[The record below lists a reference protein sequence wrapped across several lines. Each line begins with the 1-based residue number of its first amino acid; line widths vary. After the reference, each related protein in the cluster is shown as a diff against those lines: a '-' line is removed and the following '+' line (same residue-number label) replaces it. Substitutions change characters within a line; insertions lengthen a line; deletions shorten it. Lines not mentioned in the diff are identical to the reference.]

1 SRRQL
6 GGCEGRRVV
15 VCKALTPETLCQE
28 LNMDEQ
34 TAAAAMENFTAIW
47 NTYTLEGEV
56 VHWLACSL
64 YAACRK
70 GSTPTVGKG
79 LMEGNCVSLTRILR
93 SSKLSLIQFFSK
105 MRKWADMSNLSQDFR
120 LRMDRLE
127 RNFEVSTV
135 IFRKFEPIF
144 MDMFQNPQGGEPP
157 RQPRSRKHR
166 RLPCHISDVF
176 KFCWTLFVYT
186 KGNFRMIGDDLV
198 NSYHLL
204 LCCLDL
210 VFGNALLCS
219 NRKDLINPTFRGLP
233 ALYRADGHVSG
244 DEPPPCVL
252 ERLCEL
258 HDGLVVEA
266 KGIKQHYF
274 KPYIQKLFQR
284 QILKGNEELLTEM
297 LDPQNFIDNNKAINR
312 EYEEYVLTVGDFDE
326 RVFLGADADEEIGT
340 PRKIVQEPSAS
351 QTTNHSQLQQ
361 HVEKSGS
368 LAPSTPLTGR
378 VYLKEKDLLVTP
390 VSSATQSV
398 SRLQSMVAGLR
409 TAPSDHLM
417 QIFKSCS
424 RDPSESILTRVKTL
438 GQTFKEHY
446 TNDSEDTP
454 GSHIDFAENRLKLA
468 EILYYKILENVMAQE
483 TKRLQGKDMSV
494 LLEQDIFHCSLM
506 ACCLEVV
513 LFSYSSQRTFPWII
527 TVFKLA
533 PFYFFKVIE
542 VFIRS
547 EEGLSRDMVK
557 HLNSIEEQVLES
569 RAWTSDSALWS
580 ALEAAGNKVPT
591 VEEVSSRQTYKH
603 SNVQPH
609 LPLVALSPIIHP
621 RIREFRSGLGSA
633 RKDVPPSPL
642 SVHDRYS
649 SPAAGSAKRRL
660 FGDDPPNLSP
670 EPSVVSGEEADVRL
684 KQHTEDRRPG
694 IPDHRGQHPAA
705 RYTTLTSLCSGQS
718 EQRIQQV
725 LNFLSVCVIAG
736 VSNDRTITLIPVQ
749 PCGDSSG
756 AVTAQFLLTASPS
769 RPTPAPVTS
778 DPQTGNG
785 RPRRTGSLALFFR
798 KVYHL
803 ASVRLRDLCVKLDIS
818 SELRGKIWTCF
829 EHSLVNCTDLM
840 KDRHL
845 DQLLLCS
852 IYIISKITK
861 ETHTFQDIMKCYRS
875 QPQAGSHVY
884 RSVLLRHTLREQVAD
899 ENMEVDPVSG
909 GESAE
914 KTNPVSGESNSSQSG
929 EEERG
934 DLIQFYNTVFILKM
948 KSFALR
954 YATHDN
960 RVDAPPLSPF
970 PSVRAQ
976 PLSPRRVSQ
985 RHSLYVSPHKNS
997 AGCLTPNSYT
1007 YRINS
1012 SPSKELSDI
1021 NRMIRQGCV
1030 SRKRAFTMEG
1040 DVMMSPAA
1048 CDSPSK
1054 RACPEN
1060 GSSPDVLL
1068 KRLQDV
1074 VSERQSR

>member
-1 SRRQL
+1 MRGEESSDSESGRMEESSVRRSL
-6 GGCEGRRVV
+6 
-15 VCKALTPETLCQE
+15 ETLCQE

-34 TAAAAMENFTAIW
+34 TAAETLENFTAIW

-93 SSKLSLIQFFSK
+93 TAKLSLIQFFSK
-105 MRKWADMSNLSQDFR
+105 MRKWADMSSLSQDFR

-210 VFGNALLCS
+210 VFGNALLCA

-233 ALYRADGHVSG
+233 ALYRADGHVSP
-244 DEPPPCVL
+244 DQPPPCVL

-274 KPYIQKLFQR
+274 KPYIQKLYQK
-284 QILKGNEELLTEM
+284 QDNLTEL
-297 LDPQNFIDNNKAINR
+297 LDPQSFIDNNKAINR

-340 PRKIVQEPSAS
+340 PRKTVQETSAS
-351 QTTNHSQLQQ
+351 RNNAQSQMKQ
-361 HVEKSGS
+361 HVEKSAS

-398 SRLQSMVAGLR
+398 SRLQSMVSGLR
-409 TAPSDHLM
+409 TAPSENML
-417 QIFKSCS
+417 QVFRSCS
-424 RDPSESILTRVKTL
+424 RNPTESLLARVKTL

-446 TNDSEDTP
+446 TNDSADMP

-468 EILYYKILENVMAQE
+468 EILYYKVLENVMVQE
-483 TKRLQGKDMSV
+483 TKRLPGKDMSV
-494 LLEQDIFHCSLM
+494 LLEQDMFHCSLM

-527 TVFKLA
+527 NIFKLT

-557 HLNSIEEQVLES
+557 HLNLIEEQVLDS
-569 RAWTSDSALWS
+569 RAWSADSALWS
-580 ALEAAGNKVPT
+580 VLQAAGNKVPT
-591 VEEVSSRQTYKH
+591 VEEVNFSSSLDTG
-603 SNVQPH
+603 SGPGSSGVQSH
-609 LPLVALSPIIHP
+609 LPMLALSPIIHP
-621 RIREFRSGLGSA
+621 RIKEFRSGLGSA

-642 SVHDRYS
+642 SLHDRYS

-660 FGDDPPNLSP
+660 FGDDSPAPLTATLSP
-670 EPSVVSGEEADVRL
+670 MSMSSPAKRL
-684 KQHTEDRRPG
+684 TFTSSSTLRIGGQGGGGTVLS
-694 IPDHRGQHPAA
+694 IPLQG
-705 RYTTLTSLCSGQS
+705 
-718 EQRIQQV
+718 
-725 LNFLSVCVIAG
+725 LN
-736 VSNDRTITLIPVQ
+736 NDRTITLIPVQ
-749 PCGDSSG
+749 PCDSSG
-756 AVTAQFLLTASPS
+756 TITAQFLLTTSPS
-769 RPTPAPVTS
+769 RPPPPPLMTS
-778 DPQTGNG
+778 DPPAAGSG

-803 ASVRLRDLCVKLDIS
+803 ASVRLRDLCVKMDVS

-829 EHSLVNCTDLM
+829 EHALVNGTALM

-845 DQLLLCS
+845 DQLMLCCV
-852 IYIISKITK
+852 YIISKITK
-861 ETHTFQDIMKCYRS
+861 ETHTFHDIMKCYRG
-875 QPQAGSHVY
+875 QPQASSHVY
-884 RSVLLRHTLREQVAD
+884 RSVLLRHTPREQVTD

-914 KTNPVSGESNSSQSG
+914 KTNQAPGEANADQSG

-934 DLIQFYNTVFILKM
+934 DLIQFYNSVFVLKM

-954 YATHDN
+954 YAVHDN

-997 AGCLTPNSYT
+997 AACLTPNSYT

-1021 NRMIRQGCV
+1021 NRMIRQGSV

-1040 DVMMSPAA
+1040 DVMMSSA

-1060 GSSPDVLL
+1060 SPDVLL
-1068 KRLQDV
+1068 KRLQVV
-1074 VSERQSR
+1074 VSERQSH

>member
-1 SRRQL
+1 MRGEESSDS
-6 GGCEGRRVV
+6 ESGRMEESSVRSSLD
-15 VCKALTPETLCQE
+15 ALCQE
-28 LNMDEQ
+28 LNMDAH
-34 TAAAAMENFTAIW
+34 TAAETMDTFTAIW

-56 VHWLACSL
+56 GHWLACSL

-93 SSKLSLIQFFSK
+93 TAKLSLIQFFSK
-105 MRKWADMSNLSQDFR
+105 MRKWADMANLPQDFR
-120 LRMDRLE
+120 LRMERLE

-144 MDMFQNPQGGEPP
+144 MDMFQNPQGGGKP

-210 VFGNALLCS
+210 VFGNALLCN
-219 NRKDLINPTFRGLP
+219 NRKDLINPTFKGLP
-233 ALYRADGHVSG
+233 ALSLSDGPVSSS
-244 DEPPPCVL
+244 PPCVL

-274 KPYIQKLFQR
+274 RPYIQKLFHR
-284 QILKGNEELLTEM
+284 QILKGNEDHLTELL
-297 LDPQNFIDNNKAINR
+297 DPHSFIDNNKAINR

-340 PRKIVQEPSAS
+340 PRKIIKEPSAN
-351 QTTNHSQLQQ
+351 QTTAQSQLQQ

-398 SRLQSMVAGLR
+398 SRLQSMVSGLR
-409 TAPSDHLM
+409 TAPSEPLL
-417 QIFKSCS
+417 QVFRSCS
-424 RDPSESILTRVKTL
+424 RNPSEAILGRVKAL
-438 GQTFKEHY
+438 GQTFKDHY
-446 TNDSEDTP
+446 TKDSEDMP
-454 GSHIDFAENRLKLA
+454 GSHMDFAENRLKLA
-468 EILYYKILENVMAQE
+468 EILYYKILENVLLQE
-483 TKRLQGKDMSV
+483 NKRLQGKDMSV

-527 TVFKLA
+527 NIFKLT

-557 HLNSIEEQVLES
+557 HLNLIEEQVLES
-569 RAWTSDSALWS
+569 RAWSADSALWS
-580 ALEAAGNKVPT
+580 ALQAAGSKVPT
-591 VEEVSSRQTYKH
+591 VEEVNFPSSLD
-603 SNVQPH
+603 SGAGSSSGGVVQSH

-633 RKDVPPSPL
+633 RKDVPASPL
-642 SVHDRYS
+642 SLHDRYS

-660 FGDDPPNLSP
+660 FGDDPPAHGSALTPGSPMMSPAKRLTFGSGSTLRIGAPGGQTTVLS
-670 EPSVVSGEEADVRL
+670 
-684 KQHTEDRRPG
+684 
-694 IPDHRGQHPAA
+694 IPLQGAA
-705 RYTTLTSLCSGQS
+705 S
-718 EQRIQQV
+718 
-725 LNFLSVCVIAG
+725 
-736 VSNDRTITLIPVQ
+736 DRTITLIPVQ
-749 PCGDSSG
+749 PCDSSG
-756 AVTAQFLLTASPS
+756 TITAQFLLTASPS
-769 RPTPAPVTS
+769 RAAAS
-778 DPQTGNG
+778 CDLQTG

-803 ASVRLRDLCVKLDIS
+803 ASVRLRDLCVKMDVP

-829 EHSLVNCTDLM
+829 EHSLVHSTALM

-852 IYIISKITK
+852 VYIISKITK
-861 ETHTFQDIMKCYRS
+861 ETHSFHDIMKCYRS
-875 QPQAGSHVY
+875 QPQASSHVY
-884 RSVLLRHTLREQVAD
+884 RSVLLRHREATD

-914 KTNPVSGESNSSQSG
+914 KTNPVPGRADSDQSG

-934 DLIQFYNTVFILKM
+934 DLIQFYNSVFVLKM

-954 YATHDN
+954 YATQDQ
-960 RVDAPPLSPF
+960 RADAPPLSPF
-970 PSVRAQ
+970 PAVRAQ

-997 AGCLTPNSYT
+997 ACLTHTPFT

-1021 NRMIRQGCV
+1021 NRMIRQGSV

-1040 DVMMSPAA
+1040 DVMMSSA

-1060 GSSPDVLL
+1060 GSSADVLL

-1074 VSERQSR
+1074 VSERQSH

>member
-1 SRRQL
+1 MRGEESSDSESGRMEESSVRRSL
-6 GGCEGRRVV
+6 EM
-15 VCKALTPETLCQE
+15 LCQE
-28 LNMDEQ
+28 LNMDER
-34 TAAAAMENFTAIW
+34 TATETMENFTAIW
-47 NTYTLEGEV
+47 NTYTLEGDV
-56 VHWLACSL
+56 VHWLACAL

-105 MRKWADMSNLSQDFR
+105 IRKWADMSNLSQDFR
-120 LRMDRLE
+120 LRVERLE

-166 RLPCHISDVF
+166 RLPCHISDLF

-186 KGNFRMIGDDLV
+186 KANFRMIGDDLV

-210 VFGNALLCS
+210 VFGNVLLCA
-219 NRKDLINPTFRGLP
+219 NRKDLINPAFRGLP
-233 ALYRADGHVSG
+233 APYRADGHILP

-284 QILKGNEELLTEM
+284 QILKGNEEHLTEM

-340 PRKIVQEPSAS
+340 PRKIVQEPSAR
-351 QTTNHSQLQQ
+351 QTSCQNQLQQ

-398 SRLQSMVAGLR
+398 SRLQSMVARLR
-409 TAPSDHLM
+409 TAPSDLLM

-424 RDPSESILTRVKTL
+424 RNPTESILARVKTL

-454 GSHIDFAENRLKLA
+454 GSHMDFAENRLKLA
-468 EILYYKILENVMAQE
+468 EILYYKILENVMVQE

-527 TVFKLA
+527 NIFKLA
-533 PFYFFKVIE
+533 SFYFFKVIE

-569 RAWTSDSALWS
+569 RAWAADSALWR
-580 ALEAAGNKVPT
+580 ALQAAGNRVPT
-591 VEEVSSRQTYKH
+591 VEEVNFSSCLDSGSGASSTNGGQ
-603 SNVQPH
+603 SH

-633 RKDVPPSPL
+633 RKEVPPSPL

-660 FGDDPPNLSP
+660 FGDDPPAQTSGLNSSMSP
-670 EPSVVSGEEADVRL
+670 VASPTKRL
-684 KQHTEDRRPG
+684 TFG
-694 IPDHRGQHPAA
+694 SS
-705 RYTTLTSLCSGQS
+705 TTLKIGGQS
-718 EQRIQQV
+718 THTAV
-725 LNFLSVCVIAG
+725 LSIPLQG
-736 VSNDRTITLIPVQ
+736 VNNDRTITLIPVQ
-749 PCGDSSG
+749 PFDSSS
-756 AVTAQFLLTASPS
+756 AVNAQFLLTASPS
-769 RPTPAPVTS
+769 RAPTAAAPTTS
-778 DPQTGNG
+778 DPQTGGG

-798 KVYHL
+798 KAYHL
-803 ASVRLRDLCVKLDIS
+803 ASVRLRDLCARLDIS

-829 EHSLVNCTDLM
+829 EHCLVHCTDLM

-852 IYIISKITK
+852 VYIISKITK
-861 ETHTFQDIMKCYRS
+861 ETLSFQDIMKSYRS
-875 QPQAGSHVY
+875 QPQASSHVY
-884 RSVLLRHTLREQVAD
+884 RSVLLRRTPREAAAD
-899 ENMEVDPVSG
+899 ENMEVDPASG
-909 GESAE
+909 SESAE
-914 KTNPVSGESNSSQSG
+914 KTSQVPGDANLDQSG
-929 EEERG
+929 DEERG
-934 DLIQFYNTVFILKM
+934 DLIQFYNNVFVLRM

-954 YATHDN
+954 YAAHDN
-960 RVDAPPLSPF
+960 RADAPPLSPF

-997 AGCLTPNSYT
+997 SACLTPNSYT

-1021 NRMIRQGCV
+1021 NRMIRQGCA

-1040 DVMMSPAA
+1040 DVMMSSA
-1048 CDSPSK
+1048 CDSPNK
-1054 RACPEN
+1054 RVCPEN

-1074 VSERQSR
+1074 VSERQSH

>member
-1 SRRQL
+1 MRGDESSDSDS
-6 GGCEGRRVV
+6 GRMDESSVR
-15 VCKALTPETLCQE
+15 KSLETLCQE

-34 TAAAAMENFTAIW
+34 TATEAMENFTSIW

-93 SSKLSLIQFFSK
+93 TAKLSLIQFFSK
-105 MRKWADMSNLSQDFR
+105 MRKWTNMSNLPQDFR
-120 LRMDRLE
+120 LRMDQLE

-210 VFGNALLCS
+210 VFGNAMLCA

-233 ALYRADGHVSG
+233 ALYRIDSHVSP

-274 KPYIQKLFQR
+274 RPYIQRLFQK
-284 QILKGNEELLTEM
+284 QILRGNEELLTEL

-340 PRKIVQEPSAS
+340 PRKAVPEPSVG
-351 QTTNHSQLQQ
+351 QTAAQNHLQQ
-361 HVEKSGS
+361 HVEKSAS

-409 TAPSDHLM
+409 TAPSEHLM

-424 RDPSESILTRVKTL
+424 RDPTDSILTRVKTL
-438 GQTFKEHY
+438 GQTFKQHY

-468 EILYYKILENVMAQE
+468 EILYYKILENVMVQE
-483 TKRLQGKDMSV
+483 TKRLHGKDMTV
-494 LLEQDIFHCSLM
+494 LLEQDMFHCSLM

-527 TVFKLA
+527 SVFKLA

-569 RAWTSDSALWS
+569 RAWSRDSALWN
-580 ALEAAGNKVPT
+580 ALQATGNKAPT
-591 VEEVSSRQTYKH
+591 VEEVNFSTCLDSGSGSTSGGSS
-603 SNVQPH
+603 H

-660 FGDDPPNLSP
+660 FGDDPPAQTSGATPAMSPMSSPAKRLTFGSGGTLKIRTPVSPTTVLTVNTTNGQQLSFPLQALSP
-670 EPSVVSGEEADVRL
+670 
-684 KQHTEDRRPG
+684 
-694 IPDHRGQHPAA
+694 
-705 RYTTLTSLCSGQS
+705 
-718 EQRIQQV
+718 
-725 LNFLSVCVIAG
+725 G
-736 VSNDRTITLIPVQ
+736 VKNEGGITLIQVQ
-749 PCGDSSG
+749 PGPCDPSG
-756 AVTAQFLLTASPS
+756 PVTAQLLLTASPS
-769 RPTPAPVTS
+769 RPNPAPVAS
-778 DPQTGNG
+778 EPQPGAN

-798 KVYHL
+798 KAYHL

-829 EHSLVNCTDLM
+829 EHSVVYCTELM

-875 QPQAGSHVY
+875 QPQAASHVY
-884 RSVLLRHTLREQVAD
+884 RNVLLRHTSGEQVAD
-899 ENMEVDPVSG
+899 ENMEVDPASG

-914 KTNPVSGESNSSQSG
+914 KANQGSGEAGSDQSE

-934 DLIQFYNTVFILKM
+934 DLIQFYNSVYVPKM
-948 KSFALR
+948 RSFALR

-960 RVDAPPLSPF
+960 RMDAPPLSPF

-985 RHSLYVSPHKNS
+985 RHSLYVSPHKSS
-997 AGCLTPNSYT
+997 AGGLTPSSYT
-1007 YRINS
+1007 YRING

-1040 DVMMSPAA
+1040 DVMMSSS

-1060 GSSPDVLL
+1060 SSSQDVLL

-1074 VSERQSR
+1074 VSERQSL

>member
-1 SRRQL
+1 KKNL
-6 GGCEGRRVV
+6 FPAAVGG
-15 VCKALTPETLCQE
+15 KSLETLCQE

-34 TAAAAMENFTAIW
+34 TAAEAMDNFTGIW

-105 MRKWADMSNLSQDFR
+105 MKKWADMSNLSQDFR

-210 VFGNALLCS
+210 VFGNALLCA

-233 ALYRADGHVSG
+233 ALYRPDGHVSS

-274 KPYIQKLFQR
+274 KPYIQKLFQKR
-284 QILKGNEELLTEM
+284 GAL
-297 LDPQNFIDNNKAINR
+297 FSKAMNR

-340 PRKIVQEPSAS
+340 PRKIIQETTVS
-351 QTTNHSQLQQ
+351 QTTAQNQLQQ

-398 SRLQSMVAGLR
+398 GRLQSMVAGLR

-424 RDPSESILTRVKTL
+424 RDPTESILARVKIL

-446 TNDSEDTP
+446 TNDSDDTP

-468 EILYYKILENVMAQE
+468 EILYYKILENVMVQE
-483 TKRLQGKDMSV
+483 TKRLQGRDMSV

-527 TVFKLA
+527 SIFKLA

-569 RAWTSDSALWS
+569 RAWTADSALWS
-580 ALEAAGNKVPT
+580 ALQVAGNKVPT
-591 VEEVSSRQTYKH
+591 VEEVIQS
-603 SNVQPH
+603 H

-633 RKDVPPSPL
+633 RKDMPPSPL

-660 FGDDPPNLSP
+660 FGDDPPAPSPGLNPSGSPMPSTLKIGAQGTQTTVLS
-670 EPSVVSGEEADVRL
+670 
-684 KQHTEDRRPG
+684 
-694 IPDHRGQHPAA
+694 IPLQGM
-705 RYTTLTSLCSGQS
+705 
-718 EQRIQQV
+718 
-725 LNFLSVCVIAG
+725 N
-736 VSNDRTITLIPVQ
+736 NDRTITLIPVQ
-749 PCGDSSG
+749 PCDSSA

-769 RPTPAPVTS
+769 RIATIPAPAAAMTS
-778 DPQTGNG
+778 DPQTGSG
-785 RPRRTGSLALFFR
+785 RPRRTGSVALFFR

-829 EHSLVNCTDLM
+829 EHSLVHSTDLM

-875 QPQAGSHVY
+875 QPQASSHVY
-884 RSVLLRHTLREQVAD
+884 RSVLLRHTPREQVAD
-899 ENMEVDPVSG
+899 ENMEVDSVSG

-914 KTNPVSGESNSSQSG
+914 KTNQLPGDANSNQSV

-934 DLIQFYNTVFILKM
+934 DLIQFYNSVFVLKM

-954 YATHDN
+954 YA
-960 RVDAPPLSPF
+960 DAPPLSPF

-1040 DVMMSPAA
+1040 DVMMSSA

-1074 VSERQSR
+1074 VSERQSH

>member
-1 SRRQL
+1 CDR
-6 GGCEGRRVV
+6 GC
-15 VCKALTPETLCQE
+15 K
-28 LNMDEQ
+28 NS
-34 TAAAAMENFTAIW
+34 
-47 NTYTLEGEV
+47 
-56 VHWLACSL
+56 SL
-64 YAACRK
+64 
-70 GSTPTVGKG
+70 
-79 LMEGNCVSLTRILR
+79 
-93 SSKLSLIQFFSK
+93 LIQFFSK
-105 MRKWADMSNLSQDFR
+105 MRKWADMASLSQNFR
-120 LRMDRLE
+120 LRMERLE

-186 KGNFRMIGDDLV
+186 KGNFSMIGDDLV

-233 ALYRADGHVSG
+233 ALYRADGHVSP

-274 KPYIQKLFQR
+274 KPYIQKLYQK
-284 QILKGNEELLTEM
+284 QSLSGKKLLSLSCPTFPS
-297 LDPQNFIDNNKAINR
+297 LSINR

-340 PRKIVQEPSAS
+340 PRKIVQESSAS
-351 QTTNHSQLQQ
+351 QANAQSQLQQ

-409 TAPSDHLM
+409 TAPSENLIH
-417 QIFKSCS
+417 IFKSCS
-424 RDPSESILTRVKTL
+424 RNPTESILGRVKAL
-438 GQTFKEHY
+438 GQIFKEHY
-446 TNDSEDTP
+446 TKDSEDMP

-468 EILYYKILENVMAQE
+468 EILYHKILENVMVQE

-527 TVFKLA
+527 NIFKLT

-557 HLNSIEEQVLES
+557 HLNLIEEQVLES
-569 RAWTSDSALWS
+569 RAWSADSALWS
-580 ALEAAGNKVPT
+580 VLQAAGNKVPT
-591 VEEVSSRQTYKH
+591 VEEVGQS
-603 SNVQPH
+603 H

-660 FGDDPPNLSP
+660 FGDDPPAAPTPGVAPIGSP
-670 EPSVVSGEEADVRL
+670 MTSPAKRL
-684 KQHTEDRRPG
+684 TYG
-694 IPDHRGQHPAA
+694 SSS
-705 RYTTLTSLCSGQS
+705 TL
-718 EQRIQQV
+718 RI
-725 LNFLSVCVIAG
+725 
-736 VSNDRTITLIPVQ
+736 
-749 PCGDSSG
+749 G
-756 AVTAQFLLTASPS
+756 AQGAQATFLLTASPS
-769 RPTPAPVTS
+769 RAPIASAAPPAS
-778 DPQTGNG
+778 DPQAGIS

-829 EHSLVNCTDLM
+829 EHSLVHCTGLM
-840 KDRHL
+840 RDRHI

-852 IYIISKITK
+852 VYIISKITK
-861 ETHTFQDIMKCYRS
+861 ETHTFHDIMKCYRS
-875 QPQAGSHVY
+875 QPQASSHV
-884 RSVLLRHTLREQVAD
+884 RDAHTRNLQTT
-899 ENMEVDPVSG
+899 
-909 GESAE
+909 E
-914 KTNPVSGESNSSQSG
+914 KHHTTTKPTIIKTIYVKPNPVSGEANSDQS
-929 EEERG
+929 EEEQRG
-934 DLIQFYNTVFILKM
+934 DLIQFYNNVFVLKM
-948 KSFALR
+948 KGFALR

-960 RVDAPPLSPF
+960 RADAPPLSPF

-1021 NRMIRQGCV
+1021 NRMIRQGSV

-1040 DVMMSPAA
+1040 DVMMSSA

-1060 GSSPDVLL
+1060 GNSPDVLL

-1074 VSERQSR
+1074 VSERQSH

>member
-1 SRRQL
+1 MRGEESSDSESGRMEESSVRRSL
-6 GGCEGRRVV
+6 E
-15 VCKALTPETLCQE
+15 ALCQE

-34 TAAAAMENFTAIW
+34 TATEAMENFIAIW
-47 NTYTLEGEV
+47 NTYTLEGDV
-56 VHWLACSL
+56 VHWLACAL

-105 MRKWADMSNLSQDFR
+105 IRKWADMSNLSQDFR
-120 LRMDRLE
+120 LRMERLE

-166 RLPCHISDVF
+166 RLPCHISDLF

-186 KGNFRMIGDDLV
+186 KANFRMIGDDLV

-210 VFGNALLCS
+210 VFGNALLCA
-219 NRKDLINPTFRGLP
+219 NRKDLINPAFRGLP
-233 ALYRADGHVSG
+233 AVYAADGHLSQ

-252 ERLCEL
+252 DRLCEL

-284 QILKGNEELLTEM
+284 QILKGNEEHLTEM
-297 LDPQNFIDNNKAINR
+297 LDPQTFIDNNKAINR

-340 PRKIVQEPSAS
+340 PRKIVQEQSARQITS
-351 QTTNHSQLQQ
+351 QNQLQQ

-378 VYLKEKDLLVTP
+378 LYLKEKDLLVTP

-398 SRLQSMVAGLR
+398 RRLQSMVARLR
-409 TAPSDHLM
+409 TAPSDQLM

-424 RDPSESILTRVKTL
+424 RDPTDSILARVKTL
-438 GQTFKEHY
+438 GQTFKELY
-446 TNDSEDTP
+446 SNDSEDTP

-468 EILYYKILENVMAQE
+468 EILYYKILENVMVQE

-527 TVFKLA
+527 NIFKLA

-569 RAWTSDSALWS
+569 RAWTADSALWS
-580 ALEAAGNKVPT
+580 AMQAAGNKVPT
-591 VEEVSSRQTYKH
+591 VEEVNFSSCLDSGSSTG
-603 SNVQPH
+603 STNGVQSH

-633 RKDVPPSPL
+633 RKEVPPSPL

-660 FGDDPPNLSP
+660 FDDAPSQTLGGNSGMSP
-670 EPSVVSGEEADVRL
+670 VSSPAKMLTFGSSSTL
-684 KQHTEDRRPG
+684 KIG
-694 IPDHRGQHPAA
+694 
-705 RYTTLTSLCSGQS
+705 GQS
-718 EQRIQQV
+718 TQTI
-725 LNFLSVCVIAG
+725 LSIPLQG
-736 VSNDRTITLIPVQ
+736 VNNDRTITLIPVQ
-749 PCGDSSG
+749 PYNSSG
-756 AVTAQFLLTASPS
+756 TVNAQFLLTASPS
-769 RPTPAPVTS
+769 RAATATVPATS
-778 DPQTGNG
+778 DPQTGSG

-803 ASVRLRDLCVKLDIS
+803 ASVRLRDLCARLDIS

-829 EHSLVNCTDLM
+829 EHCLVHCTDLM

-852 IYIISKITK
+852 FYIISKITK
-861 ETHTFQDIMKCYRS
+861 ETHSFQDIMKCYRS
-875 QPQAGSHVY
+875 QPQASSHVY
-884 RSVLLRHTLREQVAD
+884 RSVLLRRTPREAVAD

-909 GESAE
+909 SESAE
-914 KTNPVSGESNSSQSG
+914 KTNQAPGDTNSDQSG
-929 EEERG
+929 DEERG
-934 DLIQFYNTVFILKM
+934 DLIQFYNNVFVLRM

-954 YATHDN
+954 YATHDS
-960 RVDAPPLSPF
+960 RADAPPLSPF

-1040 DVMMSPAA
+1040 DVMMSSA

-1054 RACPEN
+1054 RMCPEN
-1060 GSSPDVLL
+1060 GNSPDVLL

-1074 VSERQSR
+1074 VSERQSH

>member
-1 SRRQL
+1 MRGEESSDSESGRMEESSVRRSL
-6 GGCEGRRVV
+6 
-15 VCKALTPETLCQE
+15 ETLCQE

-34 TAAAAMENFTAIW
+34 TAAETLESFTAIW

-70 GSTPTVGKG
+70 GSIPTVGKG

-93 SSKLSLIQFFSK
+93 TAKLSLIQFFSK

-210 VFGNALLCS
+210 VFGNALLCA

-233 ALYRADGHVSG
+233 ALYRADGHVSP
-244 DEPPPCVL
+244 DQPPPCVL
-252 ERLCEL
+252 EQLCEL

-274 KPYIQKLFQR
+274 KPYIQKLYQK
-284 QILKGNEELLTEM
+284 QILRGNEDHLTEL
-297 LDPQNFIDNNKAINR
+297 LDPQSFIDNNKAINR

-340 PRKIVQEPSAS
+340 PRKTVQATSAS
-351 QTTNHSQLQQ
+351 QSQLKQ
-361 HVEKSGS
+361 HVEKSAS
-368 LAPSTPLTGR
+368 LTPSTPLTGR

-409 TAPSDHLM
+409 TAPSENML
-417 QIFKSCS
+417 QIFRLCS
-424 RDPSESILTRVKTL
+424 RNPTESLLARVKTL

-446 TNDSEDTP
+446 TNDSEDMP

-468 EILYYKILENVMAQE
+468 EILYYKILENVMVQE
-483 TKRLQGKDMSV
+483 TKRLPGKDMSV

-527 TVFKLA
+527 NIFKLT

-557 HLNSIEEQVLES
+557 HLNLIEEQVLDS
-569 RAWTSDSALWS
+569 RAWSADSALWS
-580 ALEAAGNKVPT
+580 VLQAAGNKVPT
-591 VEEVSSRQTYKH
+591 VEEVNFSSSLDTGSS
-603 SNVQPH
+603 SNSGAQSH
-609 LPLVALSPIIHP
+609 LPMLALSPIIHP

-642 SVHDRYS
+642 SLHDRYS

-660 FGDDPPNLSP
+660 FGDDSP
-670 EPSVVSGEEADVRL
+670 G
-684 KQHTEDRRPG
+684 
-694 IPDHRGQHPAA
+694 
-705 RYTTLTSLCSGQS
+705 TLTSLSTMSSPAKRLTFGSSSTLRIGGQGAGGT
-718 EQRIQQV
+718 V
-725 LNFLSVCVIAG
+725 LSFPLQGLN
-736 VSNDRTITLIPVQ
+736 NDRTITLIPVQ
-749 PCGDSSG
+749 PCDSSG
-756 AVTAQFLLTASPS
+756 TVTAQFLLTTSPS
-769 RPTPAPVTS
+769 RTA
-778 DPQTGNG
+778 PQTADPPAGSG
-785 RPRRTGSLALFFR
+785 RPQRTGSLALFFR

-803 ASVRLRDLCVKLDIS
+803 ASVRLRDLCVKMDVS

-829 EHSLVNCTDLM
+829 EHALVHGTGLM

-845 DQLLLCS
+845 DQLMLCCV
-852 IYIISKITK
+852 YIISKITK
-861 ETHTFQDIMKCYRS
+861 ETHTFHDIMKCYRS
-875 QPQAGSHVY
+875 QPQASSHVY
-884 RSVLLRHTLREQVAD
+884 RSVLLRHTPREQVTD

-914 KTNPVSGESNSSQSG
+914 KTNQASGEAISDQSG

-934 DLIQFYNTVFILKM
+934 DLIQFYNSVFVLKM

-954 YATHDN
+954 YAVHDN
-960 RVDAPPLSPF
+960 RADAPPLSPF

-997 AGCLTPNSYT
+997 AACLTPNSYT

-1021 NRMIRQGCV
+1021 NRMIRQGSV

-1040 DVMMSPAA
+1040 DVMMSSA

-1074 VSERQSR
+1074 VSERQSH

>member
-1 SRRQL
+1 RTALETDAPLSSDSESGRMEESSIRRSL
-6 GGCEGRRVV
+6 
-15 VCKALTPETLCQE
+15 ETLCQE

-34 TAAAAMENFTAIW
+34 TATEAMENFTAIW

-93 SSKLSLIQFFSK
+93 TAKLSLIQFFSK

-120 LRMDRLE
+120 QRMERLE

-210 VFGNALLCS
+210 VFGNALLCA
-219 NRKDLINPTFRGLP
+219 NRKDLINPTFR
-233 ALYRADGHVSG
+233 A

-274 KPYIQKLFQR
+274 KPYIQKLYEKQH
-284 QILKGNEELLTEM
+284 LTEL

-326 RVFLGADADEEIGT
+326 RVFLEADADEEIGT
-340 PRKIVQEPSAS
+340 PRKVVHDQPAS
-351 QTTNHSQLQQ
+351 TTAQNQLQQ
-361 HVEKSGS
+361 HVEKSAS

-378 VYLKEKDLLVTP
+378 GYLKEKDLLVTP

-409 TAPSDHLM
+409 TSPSDHLM

-424 RDPSESILTRVKTL
+424 RDPSDNILTRVKTL
-438 GQTFKEHY
+438 GQAFKEHY
-446 TNDSEDTP
+446 TRDSEEMP

-468 EILYYKILENVMAQE
+468 EILYYKILENVISQE
-483 TKRLQGKDMSV
+483 TKRLHGKDMSM

-527 TVFKLA
+527 NIFKLS

-557 HLNSIEEQVLES
+557 HLNQIEEQILES
-569 RAWTSDSALWS
+569 KAWSADSALWS
-580 ALEAAGNKVPT
+580 VLQDAGNKVPT
-591 VEEVSSRQTYKH
+591 VEEVSSGPGSGSTSIGQT
-603 SNVQPH
+603 H

-660 FGDDPPNLSP
+660 FGDDPPTTGVTLSM
-670 EPSVVSGEEADVRL
+670 G
-684 KQHTEDRRPG
+684 
-694 IPDHRGQHPAA
+694 
-705 RYTTLTSLCSGQS
+705 
-718 EQRIQQV
+718 
-725 LNFLSVCVIAG
+725 
-736 VSNDRTITLIPVQ
+736 NDRTITLIPVQ
-749 PCGDSSG
+749 SCDASG
-756 AVTAQFLLTASPS
+756 TINAQFLLASPHRTASPS
-769 RPTPAPVTS
+769 RVTSAPTTS
-778 DPQTGNG
+778 DPPPGTG

-803 ASVRLRDLCVKLDIS
+803 ASVRLRDLCVKLDIP

-829 EHSLVNCTDLM
+829 EHTLVHSTDLM
-840 KDRHL
+840 KGRHL

-852 IYIISKITK
+852 VYIISKITK
-861 ETHTFQDIMKCYRS
+861 ETHTFHDIMKCYRS
-875 QPQAGSHVY
+875 QPQASSHVY
-884 RSVLLRHTLREQVAD
+884 RSVLL
-899 ENMEVDPVSG
+899 P
-909 GESAE
+909 AE
-914 KTNPVSGESNSSQSG
+914 KSNQVSGEANSNQSA

-934 DLIQFYNTVFILKM
+934 DLIQFYNSVFVLKV

-954 YATHDN
+954 YATNDN
-960 RVDAPPLSPF
+960 RADAPPLSPF

-997 AGCLTPNSYT
+997 AACLTPNSYT

-1040 DVMMSPAA
+1040 DVMMSSA

-1074 VSERQSR
+1074 VSERQSH

>member
-1 SRRQL
+1 MRGEESSDS
-6 GGCEGRRVV
+6 ESGRMEESSVRSSLD
-15 VCKALTPETLCQE
+15 ALCQE
-28 LNMDEQ
+28 LNMDAH
-34 TAAAAMENFTAIW
+34 TAAETMDSFTAIW

-93 SSKLSLIQFFSK
+93 TAKLSLIQFFSK
-105 MRKWADMSNLSQDFR
+105 MRKWADMSNLPQDFR
-120 LRMDRLE
+120 LRMERLE

-144 MDMFQNPQGGEPP
+144 MDMFQNPQGGGRP

-210 VFGNALLCS
+210 VFGNALLCN
-219 NRKDLINPTFRGLP
+219 NRKDLINPTFK
-233 ALYRADGHVSG
+233 

-274 KPYIQKLFQR
+274 RPYIQKLFHR
-284 QILKGNEELLTEM
+284 QILKGNEDHLTEL
-297 LDPQNFIDNNKAINR
+297 LDPQSFIDNNKAINR

-340 PRKIVQEPSAS
+340 PRKIVQEPSAN
-351 QTTNHSQLQQ
+351 QMTAQSQLQQ
-361 HVEKSGS
+361 HVEKVHT
-368 LAPSTPLTGR
+368 LIYTLQQH
-378 VYLKEKDLLVTP
+378 VEKVHTLIYT
-390 VSSATQSV
+390 
-398 SRLQSMVAGLR
+398 LQQHVEKVHTLIY
-409 TAPSDHLM
+409 TL
-417 QIFKSCS
+417 SCS
-424 RDPSESILTRVKTL
+424 RNPSESILGRVKTL

-446 TNDSEDTP
+446 TNDSEDMP

-468 EILYYKILENVMAQE
+468 EILYYKILENVLVQE
-483 TKRLQGKDMSV
+483 NKRLHGKDMSV

-527 TVFKLA
+527 NIFKLT

-557 HLNSIEEQVLES
+557 HLNLIEEQVLES
-569 RAWTSDSALWS
+569 RAWSADSALWS
-580 ALEAAGNKVPT
+580 ALQAAGSKVPT
-591 VEEVSSRQTYKH
+591 VEEVNFPSSLDTG
-603 SNVQPH
+603 SGFSGGVQSH
-609 LPLVALSPIIHP
+609 LPLVSLSPIIHP

-642 SVHDRYS
+642 SLHDRYS

-660 FGDDPPNLSP
+660 FGDDPPARISGVIPGSP
-670 EPSVVSGEEADVRL
+670 MTSPAKRLMFGSGA
-684 KQHTEDRRPG
+684 
-694 IPDHRGQHPAA
+694 
-705 RYTTLTSLCSGQS
+705 
-718 EQRIQQV
+718 
-725 LNFLSVCVIAG
+725 N
-736 VSNDRTITLIPVQ
+736 NDRTITLIPVQ
-749 PCGDSSG
+749 PCDSSG
-756 AVTAQFLLTASPS
+756 TITAQFLLTTSPS
-769 RPTPAPVTS
+769 RAAAPATS
-778 DPQTGNG
+778 DPQAGSA

-803 ASVRLRDLCVKLDIS
+803 ASVRLRDLCVKMDVP

-829 EHSLVNCTDLM
+829 EHSLVHSTGLM
-840 KDRHL
+840 RDRHL

-852 IYIISKITK
+852 VYIISKITK
-861 ETHTFQDIMKCYRS
+861 ETHSFHDIMKCYRS
-875 QPQAGSHVY
+875 QPQASSHVY
-884 RSVLLRHTLREQVAD
+884 RSVLLRHREQVTD
-899 ENMEVDPVSG
+899 ENMEVDPVL
-909 GESAE
+909 ESD
-914 KTNPVSGESNSSQSG
+914 Q
-929 EEERG
+929 
-934 DLIQFYNTVFILKM
+934 YVFVLKM

-954 YATHDN
+954 YA
-960 RVDAPPLSPF
+960 DAPPLSPF
-970 PSVRAQ
+970 PAVRAQ

-997 AGCLTPNSYT
+997 AGGLTPTPFT

-1021 NRMIRQGCV
+1021 NRMIRQGSA

-1040 DVMMSPAA
+1040 DVMMSSA

-1054 RACPEN
+1054 RACPESGGGG
-1060 GSSPDVLL
+1060 GSSADVLL

-1074 VSERQSR
+1074 VSERQSH

>member
-1 SRRQL
+1 RRAEV
-6 GGCEGRRVV
+6 GRPEGRRVV
-15 VCKALTPETLCQE
+15 GVDSTAALEALCQE

-34 TAAAAMENFTAIW
+34 TAAAAMDNFSSIW

-105 MRKWADMSNLSQDFR
+105 MRKWADMSNLSQEFR
-120 LRMDRLE
+120 LRMERLE

-210 VFGNALLCS
+210 VFGNALLCA

-233 ALYRADGHVSG
+233 SLYRTEGHAAT

-284 QILKGNEELLTEM
+284 QLLTEL

-340 PRKIVQEPSAS
+340 PRKIFQEPAA
-351 QTTNHSQLQQ
+351 T
-361 HVEKSGS
+361 HVEQQSSLFLQPGS

-378 VYLKEKDLLVTP
+378 AYLKEKDLLVTP

-409 TAPSDHLM
+409 TAPSEHLL

-424 RDPSESILTRVKTL
+424 RSPTEAILSRVKTL

-468 EILYYKILENVMAQE
+468 EILYYKILENVMVQE

-494 LLEQDIFHCSLM
+494 LLEQDMFHCSLM

-527 TVFKLA
+527 SVFKLP

-569 RAWTSDSALWS
+569 RAWSADSALWS
-580 ALEAAGNKVPT
+580 ALQAAGNKVPT
-591 VEEVSSRQTYKH
+591 VEEVSRTQT
-603 SNVQPH
+603 SAFSVGGQSH

-649 SPAAGSAKRRL
+649 SPTAGSAKRRL
-660 FGDDPPNLSP
+660 FGDDPPAASPGLNPSLSP
-670 EPSVVSGEEADVRL
+670 VSSPAKRL
-684 KQHTEDRRPG
+684 TFG
-694 IPDHRGQHPAA
+694 SS
-705 RYTTLTSLCSGQS
+705 TLK
-718 EQRIQQV
+718 
-725 LNFLSVCVIAG
+725 IAG
-736 VSNDRTITLIPVQ
+736 HSGGNNDRTITLIPVQ
-749 PCGDSSG
+749 PCDSSG
-756 AVTAQFLLTASPS
+756 TVTAQFLLTTSPS
-769 RPTPAPVTS
+769 QAASAPPAS
-778 DPQTGNG
+778 DPQTGSG

-818 SELRGKIWTCF
+818 SDLRGKIWTCF
-829 EHSLVNCTDLM
+829 EYALVHCTELM

-875 QPQAGSHVY
+875 QPQANSHVY
-884 RSVLLRHTLREQVAD
+884 RSVLLRRTPREQVTD
-899 ENMEVDPVSG
+899 ENMEVDPFL
-909 GESAE
+909 GEA
-914 KTNPVSGESNSSQSG
+914 NSDHSG

-934 DLIQFYNTVFILKM
+934 DLIQFYNSVFVLKM

-954 YATHDN
+954 YATHDS
-960 RVDAPPLSPF
+960 RADAPPLSPF

-997 AGCLTPNSYT
+997 ASCLTPNSYT

-1040 DVMMSPAA
+1040 DVMMSSAA

>member
-1 SRRQL
+1 MQ
-6 GGCEGRRVV
+6 
-15 VCKALTPETLCQE
+15 
-28 LNMDEQ
+28 
-34 TAAAAMENFTAIW
+34 
-47 NTYTLEGEV
+47 GEV

-144 MDMFQNPQGGEPP
+144 MDMFQNPQGAEPP

-186 KGNFRMIGDDLV
+186 KGNFSMIGDDLV

-210 VFGNALLCS
+210 VFGNALLCA

-233 ALYRADGHVSG
+233 ALYRADGHVSA

-274 KPYIQKLFQR
+274 KPYIQKLFHKR
-284 QILKGNEELLTEM
+284 ILKGNEEHLTEL

-351 QTTNHSQLQQ
+351 LTAAQNQLQQ

-409 TAPSDHLM
+409 TAPSEQLM

-424 RDPSESILTRVKTL
+424 RDPTESVLARVKTL
-438 GQTFKEHY
+438 GQTFKDHY
-446 TNDSEDTP
+446 TNDSGDTP

-468 EILYYKILENVMAQE
+468 EILYYKILENVIVQE
-483 TKRLQGKDMSV
+483 TKRLHGKDMSV

-527 TVFKLA
+527 SVFKL
-533 PFYFFKVIE
+533 PSFYFFKVIE

-557 HLNSIEEQVLES
+557 HLNLIEEQVLDS
-569 RAWTSDSALWS
+569 RAWTADSALWS
-580 ALEAAGNKVPT
+580 ALQAAGNKVPT
-591 VEEVSSRQTYKH
+591 VEEVNFSSSLDSGSGSGSASGSGSIVGGQ
-603 SNVQPH
+603 SH

-660 FGDDPPNLSP
+660 FGDDPPTVTSAITGLSQLSSP
-670 EPSVVSGEEADVRL
+670 AKRL
-684 KQHTEDRRPG
+684 TFG
-694 IPDHRGQHPAA
+694 SS
-705 RYTTLTSLCSGQS
+705 TTLKIGAPGTQTT
-718 EQRIQQV
+718 V
-725 LNFLSVCVIAG
+725 LSIPLQG
-736 VSNDRTITLIPVQ
+736 TSNDRTITLIPVQ
-749 PCGDSSG
+749 PCDSSG
-756 AVTAQFLLTASPS
+756 TVTAQFLLTASPS
-769 RPTPAPVTS
+769 RAAAAPAAAATAS
-778 DPQTGNG
+778 EPQTGNV

-803 ASVRLRDLCVKLDIS
+803 ASVRLRDLCVKLDVA

-829 EHSLVNCTDLM
+829 EHSLVHSTDLM
-840 KDRHL
+840 RDRHL

-852 IYIISKITK
+852 VYIMSKITK
-861 ETHTFQDIMKCYRS
+861 ETHSFQGIMKCYRS
-875 QPQAGSHVY
+875 QPQANSHVY
-884 RSVLLRHTLREQVAD
+884 RSVLLRHREQAVD
-899 ENMEVDPVSG
+899 ENMEVDPASG

-914 KTNPVSGESNSSQSG
+914 KTKQASGETNSNQS
-929 EEERG
+929 EDEERG
-934 DLIQFYNTVFILKM
+934 DLIQFYNSVFVLKM

-954 YATHDN
+954 YAAHDN
-960 RVDAPPLSPF
+960 RADAPPLSPF

-1021 NRMIRQGCV
+1021 NRMIRQGSV

-1040 DVMMSPAA
+1040 DVMMSSA

-1074 VSERQSR
+1074 VSERQSH

>member
-1 SRRQL
+1 MRGEESSDSESGRMEESSVRRSL
-6 GGCEGRRVV
+6 E
-15 VCKALTPETLCQE
+15 ALCQE

-34 TAAAAMENFTAIW
+34 TAAAAMDNFSSIW

-105 MRKWADMSNLSQDFR
+105 MRKWADMSNLSQEFR
-120 LRMDRLE
+120 LRMERLE

-210 VFGNALLCS
+210 VFGNALLCA

-233 ALYRADGHVSG
+233 SLYRTEGHAAT

-284 QILKGNEELLTEM
+284 QILKGNGELLTEL

-340 PRKIVQEPSAS
+340 PRKIFQEPAA
-351 QTTNHSQLQQ
+351 T
-361 HVEKSGS
+361 HVEQQSSLFLQPGS

-378 VYLKEKDLLVTP
+378 AYLKEKDLLVTP

-409 TAPSDHLM
+409 TAPSEHLL

-424 RDPSESILTRVKTL
+424 RSPTEAILSRVKTL

-468 EILYYKILENVMAQE
+468 EILYYKILENVMVQE

-494 LLEQDIFHCSLM
+494 LLEQDMFHCSLM

-527 TVFKLA
+527 SVFKLP

-569 RAWTSDSALWS
+569 RAWSADSALWS
-580 ALEAAGNKVPT
+580 ALQAAGNKVPT
-591 VEEVSSRQTYKH
+591 VEEVSTGSVLGGQ
-603 SNVQPH
+603 SH

-649 SPAAGSAKRRL
+649 SPTAGSAKRRL
-660 FGDDPPNLSP
+660 FGDDPPAASPGLNPSLSP
-670 EPSVVSGEEADVRL
+670 VSSPAKRL
-684 KQHTEDRRPG
+684 TFG
-694 IPDHRGQHPAA
+694 SS
-705 RYTTLTSLCSGQS
+705 TLK
-718 EQRIQQV
+718 
-725 LNFLSVCVIAG
+725 IAG
-736 VSNDRTITLIPVQ
+736 HCSQTTVLSIPLQGGNNDRTITLIPVQ
-749 PCGDSSG
+749 PCDSSG
-756 AVTAQFLLTASPS
+756 TVTAQFLLTTSPS
-769 RPTPAPVTS
+769 QAASAPPAS
-778 DPQTGNG
+778 DPQTGSG

-818 SELRGKIWTCF
+818 SDLRGKIWTCF
-829 EHSLVNCTDLM
+829 EYALVHCTELM

-875 QPQAGSHVY
+875 QPQANSHVY
-884 RSVLLRHTLREQVAD
+884 RSVLLRRTPREQVTD
-899 ENMEVDPVSG
+899 ENMEVDPVS
-909 GESAE
+909 EA
-914 KTNPVSGESNSSQSG
+914 NSDHSG

-934 DLIQFYNTVFILKM
+934 DLIQFYNSVFVLKM

-954 YATHDN
+954 YATHDS
-960 RVDAPPLSPF
+960 RADAPPLSPF

-997 AGCLTPNSYT
+997 ASCLTPNSYT

-1040 DVMMSPAA
+1040 DVMMSSAA

>member
-1 SRRQL
+1 MRGEESSDSESGRVEESSVRRSL
-6 GGCEGRRVV
+6 E
-15 VCKALTPETLCQE
+15 ALCRE

-34 TAAAAMENFTAIW
+34 TATEAMDNFTNTC

-93 SSKLSLIQFFSK
+93 TSKL
-105 MRKWADMSNLSQDFR
+105 
-120 LRMDRLE
+120 
-127 RNFEVSTV
+127 
-135 IFRKFEPIF
+135 
-144 MDMFQNPQGGEPP
+144 
-157 RQPRSRKHR
+157 R

-210 VFGNALLCS
+210 VFGNALLCA

-233 ALYRADGHVSG
+233 APYRADGHISP

-252 ERLCEL
+252 ES
-258 HDGLVVEA
+258 
-266 KGIKQHYF
+266 
-274 KPYIQKLFQR
+274 
-284 QILKGNEELLTEM
+284 
-297 LDPQNFIDNNKAINR
+297 KAIN
-312 EYEEYVLTVGDFDE
+312 
-326 RVFLGADADEEIGT
+326 
-340 PRKIVQEPSAS
+340 
-351 QTTNHSQLQQ
+351 
-361 HVEKSGS
+361 KSGS

-424 RDPSESILTRVKTL
+424 RDPTESILARVKTL
-438 GQTFKEHY
+438 GQTFKENY
-446 TNDSEDTP
+446 TNDSEDMP

-468 EILYYKILENVMAQE
+468 EILYYKILENVMVQE
-483 TKRLQGKDMSV
+483 TKRLHGKDMSV

-527 TVFKLA
+527 NIFKLT

-557 HLNSIEEQVLES
+557 HLNLIEEQVLES
-569 RAWTSDSALWS
+569 RAWTADSALWS
-580 ALEAAGNKVPT
+580 ALQAAGNKVPT
-591 VEEVSSRQTYKH
+591 VEEVNFSASLDTGSGSGSTCGGQ
-603 SNVQPH
+603 SH

-621 RIREFRSGLGSA
+621 RIREFRSGVGSA

-660 FGDDPPNLSP
+660 FGDDPP
-670 EPSVVSGEEADVRL
+670 V
-684 KQHTEDRRPG
+684 PG
-694 IPDHRGQHPAA
+694 P
-705 RYTTLTSLCSGQS
+705 
-718 EQRIQQV
+718 
-725 LNFLSVCVIAG
+725 G
-736 VSNDRTITLIPVQ
+736 VSPLSSPAKRLTFGSNSTLRIGAQGTQTTVLSIPVQGMNNNDRTITLIPVP
-749 PCGDSSG
+749 PCDSSG
-756 AVTAQFLLTASPS
+756 TITAQFLLTASPTRAVS
-769 RPTPAPVTS
+769 APVTS
-778 DPQTGNG
+778 DPQTGKRSAATDRITCSVLQKGN
-785 RPRRTGSLALFFR
+785 
-798 KVYHL
+798 VYHL

-829 EHSLVNCTDLM
+829 EHALVHCTDLM
-840 KDRHL
+840 RGRHL

-852 IYIISKITK
+852 VYIISKITK
-861 ETHTFQDIMKCYRS
+861 ETHTFHDIMKCYRS
-875 QPQAGSHVY
+875 QPQASSHVY
-884 RSVLLRHTLREQVAD
+884 RSVLLRHTPREQVAD

-914 KTNPVSGESNSSQSG
+914 KTNQVSGEANSEQSG
-929 EEERG
+929 NEERG
-934 DLIQFYNTVFILKM
+934 DLIQFYNGVFVLKM

-954 YATHDN
+954 YATYDN
-960 RVDAPPLSPF
+960 R
-970 PSVRAQ
+970 
-976 PLSPRRVSQ
+976 
-985 RHSLYVSPHKNS
+985 
-997 AGCLTPNSYT
+997 
-1007 YRINS
+1007 
-1012 SPSKELSDI
+1012 ELSDI

-1040 DVMMSPAA
+1040 DVMMSSA

-1068 KRLQDV
+1068 KRLQDTFSGDIFTSSPV
-1074 VSERQSR
+1074 PM

>member
-1 SRRQL
+1 MRGEESSDSESGRMEESSVRRSL
-6 GGCEGRRVV
+6 ES
-15 VCKALTPETLCQE
+15 LCQE
-28 LNMDEQ
+28 LNMDGE
-34 TAAAAMENFTAIW
+34 TAEEAMDNFSTIC

-79 LMEGNCVSLTRILR
+79 FMEGNCVSLTRILR
-93 SSKLSLIQFFSK
+93 TSKLSLIQFFSK

-120 LRMDRLE
+120 LRMERLE

-219 NRKDLINPTFRGLP
+219 NRKELINPTFRGLP
-233 ALYRADGHVSG
+233 PLYRADGHVSA
-244 DEPPPCVL
+244 DKPPPCVL

-274 KPYIQKLFQR
+274 KPYIQKLFHR
-284 QILKGNEELLTEM
+284 QILKGNEDNLTEL

-351 QTTNHSQLQQ
+351 LTNTHNSLQQ

-409 TAPSDHLM
+409 TAPSENLM

-424 RDPSESILTRVKTL
+424 RDPTDSILSRVKTL

-446 TNDSEDTP
+446 TNDSEDMP

-468 EILYYKILENVMAQE
+468 EILYYKILENVMVQE

-506 ACCLEVV
+506 ACCLEVI

-527 TVFKLA
+527 RIFKLT

-569 RAWTSDSALWS
+569 LAWSADSALWS
-580 ALEAAGNKVPT
+580 ALQAAGNKVPT
-591 VEEVSSRQTYKH
+591 VEEVNFSS
-603 SNVQPH
+603 SLDSGSGSSSVSGSSSGGQPH

-660 FGDDPPNLSP
+660 FGDDPPA
-670 EPSVVSGEEADVRL
+670 PSSGG
-684 KQHTEDRRPG
+684 T
-694 IPDHRGQHPAA
+694 PAA
-705 RYTTLTSLCSGQS
+705 SLMPSPAKRLTFGSSSTLRIGTQSGPAT
-718 EQRIQQV
+718 V
-725 LNFLSVCVIAG
+725 LSIPLQG

-749 PCGDSSG
+749 PCDSSG
-756 AVTAQFLLTASPS
+756 PVTAQFLLTASPTRLVSPS
-769 RPTPAPVTS
+769 RVATAPVAP
-778 DPQTGNG
+778 DAQTGSG

-818 SELRGKIWTCF
+818 SELRRKIWTCF
-829 EHSLVNCTDLM
+829 EHALVHCSDLM
-840 KDRHL
+840 RDRHL

-852 IYIISKITK
+852 VYIISKITK
-861 ETHTFQDIMKCYRS
+861 ETHTFHDIMKCYRS
-875 QPQAGSHVY
+875 QPQAHSHVY
-884 RSVLLRHTLREQVAD
+884 RSVLLRRTPKETVTD

-914 KTNPVSGESNSSQSG
+914 KTNQPPGAESSDQSG

-934 DLIQFYNTVFILKM
+934 DLIQFYNSIFVLKI
-948 KSFALR
+948 KGFALR
-954 YATHDN
+954 YASHDN
-960 RVDAPPLSPF
+960 RADAPPLSPF

-985 RHSLYVSPHKNS
+985 RHSLYVSPHKNA
-997 AGCLTPNSYT
+997 AGCLTPNSTYT

-1021 NRMIRQGCV
+1021 NRMIRQGAV

-1040 DVMMSPAA
+1040 DVMMSS

-1074 VSERQSR
+1074 VSERQSH

>member
-1 SRRQL
+1 MRGEESSDSESGRMEESSVRRSL
-6 GGCEGRRVV
+6 
-15 VCKALTPETLCQE
+15 ETLCQE

-34 TAAAAMENFTAIW
+34 TAAETLENFTAIW
-47 NTYTLEGEV
+47 NTYTLEDNVKSGNTV
-56 VHWLACSL
+56 PGTQRVLL
-64 YAACRK
+64 NTKK

-93 SSKLSLIQFFSK
+93 TAKLSLIQFFSK
-105 MRKWADMSNLSQDFR
+105 MRKWADMSSLSQDFR

-210 VFGNALLCS
+210 VFGNALLCA

-233 ALYRADGHVSG
+233 ALYRADGHVSP
-244 DEPPPCVL
+244 DQPPPCVL

-274 KPYIQKLFQR
+274 KPYIQKLYQK
-284 QILKGNEELLTEM
+284 QILRGNEDNLTEL
-297 LDPQNFIDNNKAINR
+297 LDPQSFIDNK

-340 PRKIVQEPSAS
+340 PRKTVQETSAS
-351 QTTNHSQLQQ
+351 RNNAQSQMKQ
-361 HVEKSGS
+361 HVEKSAS

-398 SRLQSMVAGLR
+398 SRLQSMVSGLR
-409 TAPSDHLM
+409 TAPSENML
-417 QIFKSCS
+417 QVFRSCS
-424 RDPSESILTRVKTL
+424 RNPTESLLARVKTL

-446 TNDSEDTP
+446 TKDSADMP

-468 EILYYKILENVMAQE
+468 EILYYKVLENVMVQE
-483 TKRLQGKDMSV
+483 TKRLPGKDMS
-494 LLEQDIFHCSLM
+494 DMFHCSLM

-527 TVFKLA
+527 NIFKLT

-557 HLNSIEEQVLES
+557 HLNLIEEQVLDS
-569 RAWTSDSALWS
+569 RAWSADSALWS
-580 ALEAAGNKVPT
+580 VLQAAGNKVPT
-591 VEEVSSRQTYKH
+591 VEEVNFSSSLDTG
-603 SNVQPH
+603 SGPGSSGVQSH
-609 LPLVALSPIIHP
+609 LPMLALSPIIHP
-621 RIREFRSGLGSA
+621 RIKEFRSGLGSA

-642 SVHDRYS
+642 SLHDRYS

-660 FGDDPPNLSP
+660 FGDDSPAPLTATLSP
-670 EPSVVSGEEADVRL
+670 MSMSSPAKRL
-684 KQHTEDRRPG
+684 TFTSSSTLRIGGQGGGGTVLS
-694 IPDHRGQHPAA
+694 IPLQG
-705 RYTTLTSLCSGQS
+705 
-718 EQRIQQV
+718 
-725 LNFLSVCVIAG
+725 LN
-736 VSNDRTITLIPVQ
+736 NDRTITLIPVQ
-749 PCGDSSG
+749 PCDSSG
-756 AVTAQFLLTASPS
+756 TITAQFLLTTSPS
-769 RPTPAPVTS
+769 RPPPPPPMTS
-778 DPQTGNG
+778 DPPAAGSG

-798 KVYHL
+798 KMDV
-803 ASVRLRDLCVKLDIS
+803 S

-829 EHSLVNCTDLM
+829 EHALVHGTALM

-845 DQLLLCS
+845 DQLMLCCV
-852 IYIISKITK
+852 YIISKITK
-861 ETHTFQDIMKCYRS
+861 ETHTFHDIMKCYRG
-875 QPQAGSHVY
+875 QPQASSHVY
-884 RSVLLRHTLREQVAD
+884 RSVLLRHTPREQVTD

-914 KTNPVSGESNSSQSG
+914 KTNQAPGEANADQSG

-934 DLIQFYNTVFILKM
+934 DLIQFYNSVFVLKM

-954 YATHDN
+954 YAVHDN

-997 AGCLTPNSYT
+997 AACLTPNSYT

-1012 SPSKELSDI
+1012 SPSKGS
-1021 NRMIRQGCV
+1021 V

-1040 DVMMSPAA
+1040 DVMMSSA

-1060 GSSPDVLL
+1060 SPDVLL
-1068 KRLQDV
+1068 KRLQVV
-1074 VSERQSR
+1074 VSERQSH